1 VYDAAYVPSP
11 SSDHHHPSPLL
22 SVMRARARH
31 AVSIRRF
38 SFSSVPIQKYE
49 IFTKRA
55 RSRQGATGKPV
66 LASCELAERQRGG
79 GGGRGKASIPL
90 ERSRTRQRASLA
102 LTPMSVDLHS
112 REGNVSRAV
121 SPHRPFIPADR
132 TRKRGNQR
140 GREREPAVRCTRLNS
155 EMAHHA
161 GRSFPLYS

>member
-66 LASCELAERQRGG
+66 LASCELAERQRGWMDGG
-79 GGGRGKASIPL
+79 GGGREGQSFYPFGEIAYAA
-90 ERSRTRQRASLA
+90 ASL
-102 LTPMSVDLHS
+102 S
-112 REGNVSRAV
+112 RVNADVRRSAQSR
-121 SPHRPFIPADR
+121 
-132 TRKRGNQR
+132 RKRFEGSLAPSPFHP
-140 GREREPAVRCTRLNS
+140 GR
-155 EMAHHA
+155 
-161 GRSFPLYS
+161 